1 MPDPRHTTTNYR
13 RGADLER
20 RAKHELLEPR
30 PSSPALF
37 RSDRWFAVT
46 RVAGSKGPWDLVALG
61 EQGALVL
68 SVKRVAS
75 RARARRLL
83 GSERRRL
90 TRLALPPYARA
101 AVVCWVRGY
110 GWLTSGLVSATEEN
124 R

>member
-1 MPDPRHTTTNYR
+1 MKNSNSNYR

-20 RAKHELLEPR
+20 RTKHELLKPR
-30 PSSPALF
+30 PNSPALF
-37 RSDRWFAVT
+37 RSDRWFAVS

-68 SVKRVAS
+68 SVKRVSS

-90 TRLALPPYARA
+90 TRLALPPYVRA

>member
-1 MPDPRHTTTNYR
+1 MDHNHNNYR

-37 RSDRWFAVT
+37 RADRWFAVT
-46 RVAGSKGPWDLVALG
+46 RAAGSKGPWDLVALG
-61 EQGALVL
+61 KQGALVL
-68 SVKRVAS
+68 SVKHVSS

-90 TRLALPPYARA
+90 ARLPLPPYVSA
-101 AVVCWVRGY
+101 AAVCWVRGY
-110 GWLTSGLVSATEEN
+110 GWLTSGLVSPEEGSQ
-124 R
+124 